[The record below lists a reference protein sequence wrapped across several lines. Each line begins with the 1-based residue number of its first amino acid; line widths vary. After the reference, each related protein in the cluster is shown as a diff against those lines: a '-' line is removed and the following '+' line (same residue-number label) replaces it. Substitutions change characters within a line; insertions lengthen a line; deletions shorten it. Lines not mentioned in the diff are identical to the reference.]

1 MNTKIPQKEVSFG
14 GGNIASVSPKSVQ
27 EQRCI
32 TAHLDFDA
40 ILRLKAA
47 VDEATATLN
56 RHDRATRE
64 GKRAGVWLAFYP
76 EPHMMRFTLGRTTLM
91 SRRGRSRPRKP
102 GSRHRISTTNG
113 IDSFA
118 ISA

>member
-1 MNTKIPQKEVSFG
+1 MSTKIPQKQVSFG
-14 GGNIASVSPKSVQ
+14 GGDIASISPKSLQ

-47 VDEATATLN
+47 VDEAAATLN
-56 RHDRATRE
+56 RNDRSTRE

-76 EPHMMRFTLGRTTLM
+76 EPHMMRFTLGRTTLKK
-91 SRRGRSRPRKP
+91 SPAP
-102 GSRHRISTTNG
+102 NGSTKETT
-113 IDSFA
+113 SPT
-118 ISA
+118 